1 MPTSVH
7 NGFRESEEGY
17 RLLFESNP
25 HAMWIYDRD
34 TLAFLAVN
42 DAAIQRYGYARQ
54 EFLNMTLKEIRLPQD
69 IPSLME
75 KVSLIKPGMNSAS
88 SRHIKKDGTL
98 IDVEIVSHTLDF
110 NGRRAEL
117 VLAMDVTQSE
127 QSEQNGSHQSDN
139 HSLSASAGFAD
150 EALTEAERR
159 VARYVARGFS
169 NKQIAR
175 LLGVSSRTIENHIS
189 HILLKKS
196 FKNRVQIARHVFSSS
211 SAAFDDCH
219 DLKRRSFGQGD

>member
-1 MPTSVH
+1 MPTSGH
-7 NGFRESEEGY
+7 NGFHQSEEGY

-42 DAAIQRYGYARQ
+42 DAAIQRYGYGRQ
-54 EFLNMTLKEIRLPQD
+54 EFLNMTLKEIRPPQD
-69 IPSLME
+69 IPSLIE
-75 KVSLIKPGMNSAS
+75 KVLLIKPGMNSAS
-88 SRHIKKDGTL
+88 SRHVKKDGTL
-98 IDVEIVSHTLDF
+98 IEVEIVSHTLDF

-127 QSEQNGSHQSDN
+127 QNGSHKNNNRSP
-139 HSLSASAGFAD
+139 SAFASFED
-150 EALTEAERR
+150 EALTEAEKR

-196 FKNRVQIARHVFSSS
+196 FENRVQIARHVFGSSQ
-211 SAAFDDCH
+211 APTT
-219 DLKRRSFGQGD
+219 

>member
-42 DAAIQRYGYARQ
+42 DSAVERYGYGRH
-54 EFLNMTLKEIRLPQD
+54 EFLNMTLKDIRPSQD
-69 IPSLME
+69 VPSLLE
-75 KVSLIKPGMNSAS
+75 KVSRIKPGMNSAS
-88 SRHIKKDGTL
+88 SRHLKKDGTL
-98 IDVEIVSHTLDF
+98 IEVEIVSHTLQF
-110 NGRRAEL
+110 NGKRAEL
-117 VLAMDVTQSE
+117 VLAMDLSQRK
-127 QSEQNGSHQSDN
+127 QDPNN
-139 HSLSASAGFAD
+139 HGQPPARVAD
-150 EALTEAERR
+150 LFDDKQLTEAENR

-196 FKNRVQIARHVFSSS
+196 FENRVQIARHFLES
-211 SAAFDDCH
+211 SAP
-219 DLKRRSFGQGD
+219 RN

>member
-1 MPTSVH
+1 
-7 NGFRESEEGY
+7 
-17 RLLFESNP
+17 
-25 HAMWIYDRD
+25 MWIYDRD

-42 DAAIQRYGYARQ
+42 DAAIQHYGYPRQ
-54 EFLNMTLKEIRLPQD
+54 EFLNMTLKEIRPPQD
-69 IPSLME
+69 IPSLIE

-88 SRHIKKDGTL
+88 SRHVKKDGTL
-98 IDVEIVSHTLDF
+98 IEVEIVSHTLDF
-110 NGRRAEL
+110 NGRHAEL

-127 QSEQNGSHQSDN
+127 QNGNRSP
-139 HSLSASAGFAD
+139 SAFASFED
-150 EALTEAERR
+150 QALTEAEKR

-196 FKNRVQIARHVFSSS
+196 FENRVQIARHVFGASQ
-211 SAAFDDCH
+211 APTT
-219 DLKRRSFGQGD
+219 

>member
-42 DAAIQRYGYARQ
+42 DAAIQRYGYTRQ
-54 EFLNMTLKEIRLPQD
+54 EFLNMTLKEIRPPQD
-69 IPSLME
+69 IPSLIE

-88 SRHIKKDGTL
+88 SRHVKKDGSL
-98 IDVEIVSHTLDF
+98 IEVEIVSHTLDF

-127 QSEQNGSHQSDN
+127 QNASHKNDN
-139 HSLSASAGFAD
+139 HSPNGSASFED
-150 EALTEAERR
+150 KTLTEAENR

-175 LLGVSSRTIENHIS
+175 LFGVSSRTIENHIS

-196 FKNRVQIARHVFSSS
+196 FENRVQIARHVFRSSK
-211 SAAFDDCH
+211 DPT
-219 DLKRRSFGQGD
+219 K

>member
-34 TLAFLAVN
+34 TLNFLAVN
-42 DAAIQRYGYARQ
+42 DSAIHHYGYSRQ
-54 EFLNMTLKEIRLPQD
+54 EFLNMTLKDIRPSKD
-69 IPSLME
+69 ISSLLE
-75 KVSLIKPGMNSAS
+75 KVSQIKPGMNSAS
-88 SRHIKKDGTL
+88 SRHVKKDGTL
-98 IDVEIVSHTLDF
+98 IEVEIVSHTLDF
-110 NGRRAEL
+110 NGRPAEL
-117 VLAMDVTQSE
+117 VLAMNVT
-127 QSEQNGSHQSDN
+127 QSEQNGSHEKNNYPSN
-139 HSLSASAGFAD
+139 TSESFED
-150 EALTEAERR
+150 EALTEAEKR

-169 NKQIAR
+169 NKQIAK

-196 FKNRVQIARHVFSSS
+196 FENRVQIARHVFGSSQ
-211 SAAFDDCH
+211 DPI
-219 DLKRRSFGQGD
+219 K

>member
-1 MPTSVH
+1 MPTSGH

-34 TLAFLAVN
+34 TLNFLAVN
-42 DAAIQRYGYARQ
+42 DAAIQRYGYSRQ
-54 EFLNMTLKEIRLPQD
+54 EFLNMTLKDIRPSQD
-69 IPSLME
+69 IASLLE

-88 SRHIKKDGTL
+88 SRHVKKDGTL
-98 IDVEIVSHTLDF
+98 IEVEIVSHTLDF
-110 NGRRAEL
+110 NARPAEL

-127 QSEQNGSHQSDN
+127 RNGAQRNDN
-139 HSLSASAGFAD
+139 HSSDAFASFQDA
-150 EALTEAERR
+150 ALTEAEKR
-159 VARYVARGFS
+159 VARYVARGYS

-196 FKNRVQIARHVFSSS
+196 LANRVQIARHVFASSQ
-211 SAAFDDCH
+211 APTE
-219 DLKRRSFGQGD
+219 